1 MSEHYYIRRHGH
13 WYEASMGEHY
23 RQNTLYDRRREREE
37 GIDNGDSAEDGKII
51 VFNNEK

>member
-1 MSEHYYIRRHGH
+1 MKQVWGSITGKIF
-13 WYEASMGEHY
+13 
-23 RQNTLYDRRREREE
+23 LYDRRREREE